1 MHIITWLKIKPKF
14 YALVGCKIN
23 YVIILN
29 YVHEITGIGATEL
42 QCGISTNSLQLKIKT
57 L

>member
-14 YALVGCKIN
+14 YALVGYKIN